1 MKPRPMGSSKAPSAE
16 TRVHSITFRISAAP
30 PDPAGQAPARIV
42 TVTGGRS
49 RRPRKPGGPGPPSLR
64 PPRDLY
70 RWEPCRRPDWRTVR
84 SDPGPADPGPGW
96 RPGGVW
102 PARRAVPAP
111 PAAALLSHPRV
122 RSRRGGRAA
131 GNPAVRLAGARRLR
145 GACLGPDVAVPGRHE
160 LLPEGATLTTAEPEY
175 GPASALA

>member
-1 MKPRPMGSSKAPSAE
+1 MPAAPETGRPGTAQFASPAGSVPMG
-16 TRVHSITFRISAAP
+16 T
-30 PDPAGQAPARIV
+30 
-42 TVTGGRS
+42 
-49 RRPRKPGGPGPPSLR
+49 L
-64 PPRDLY
+64 
-70 RWEPCRRPDWRTVR
+70 RRPDWRTVR
-84 SDPGPADPGPGW
+84 SDYRPADPGPGW